1 MMNATINQ
9 LLEALHLAQ
18 TALNI
23 QPRFRVHNTDSYRI
37 AAQVDAALAAAER
50 EGLTKTITG
59 APDWLEAL
67 ELCEDALSDPARLDD
82 GTPSIRALIA
92 ARAVIARVK
101 SL

>member
-50 EGLTKTITG
+50 EGLTKTHHRRTG
-59 APDWLEAL
+59 L
-67 ELCEDALSDPARLDD
+67 ARSI
-82 GTPSIRALIA
+82 GTM
-92 ARAVIARVK
+92 
-101 SL
+101 